1 MTYVCVSEGQ
11 VGVEVKKVDE
21 VVAGVS
27 VVDELVVDDDE
38 VIGHTLALLP
48 ILVGKEDVVGPKV
61 SVAQGV
67 DLGGGRRHKVSVECS
82 VGLDVEEGLAPGNQA
97 GLLAL
102 WAELVQDLEDGL
114 LGHVLQLLVHDLG
127 HLGLRPE
134 PPQKRVKG
142 HHRVG
147 GVVVLPRQPARLVEH
162 AVLEP
167 HAVEP
172 GQLSHDQLH
181 VADRHW

>member
-1 MTYVCVSEGQ
+1 MSSSCRGYKNVVEFENPKNEQLTYVCVSEGQ

-48 ILVGKEDVVGPKV
+48 ILVGEEDVVGPKV

-67 DLGGGRRHKVSVECS
+67 DLGGGRRHKVGVECS

-114 LGHVLQLLVHDLG
+114 LGHVLQLLVHDFG
-127 HLGLRPE
+127 HLGLGAETTQERLE
-134 PPQKRVKG
+134 G
-142 HHRVG
+142 DHVG
-147 GVVVLPRQPARLVEH
+147 VGTVLLLNTNQSGSRF
-162 AVLEP
+162 
-167 HAVEP
+167 
-172 GQLSHDQLH
+172 D
-181 VADRHW
+181 